1 MVLRDRPLPDE
12 IGRYHIVR
20 LHGQGA
26 MGRVLLAHDA
36 VLDRDVALKLLRDDL
51 AIADDQ
57 RQALLDRMR
66 QEARAAA
73 RVSHPNIVALHD
85 MGEDPDWGLYLVF
98 EYLEGATLKE
108 RLERG
113 SLGPMAAARLST
125 ELGGALM
132 TAHEAGVLHRDVKPE
147 NIILASTG
155 AKIADFGIA
164 RVPDSTLTHA
174 GGLLGT
180 PAYSAPEAVQGGR
193 FSPKSD
199 QFSMA
204 ATLYEAISGRR
215 AFPGEDAVTVASK
228 IATENPAPIA
238 ASAGVDVHVDTV
250 LLRALSRD
258 PRARFDSCEEFGNA
272 LSEALRMAPRSMMET
287 TPDEIHRA
295 AQEATGARV
304 ARAATGGIAVGA
316 MLAIVGFQLTAR
328 LRQEEPTK
336 GEAPAVTVAAAPKP
350 VEEAPAVAWLDERPR
365 VVKAPEPHPGPRVA
379 EHAKAGH
386 AHDGGRE
393 GMLMG
398 RRSDGGAPPADA
410 GSPRGSR
417 P

>member
-1 MVLRDRPLPDE
+1 MASRDRQLPAE
-12 IGRYHIVR
+12 IGRYRILR

-26 MGRVLLAHDA
+26 MGRVLLGHDT
-36 VLDRDVALKLLRDDL
+36 VLDRDVAIKLLRDDL
-51 AIADDQ
+51 EIHDDQ

-73 RVSHPNIVALHD
+73 RVAHPNIVALHD
-85 MGEDPDWGLYLVF
+85 MGEDPEWGLYLVF

-113 SLGPMAAARLST
+113 PLGPMAAARLAT
-125 ELGGALM
+125 ELGSALM
-132 TAHEAGVLHRDVKPE
+132 TAHESGVLHRDVKPE
-147 NIILASTG
+147 NIILTVTG

-180 PAYSAPEAVQGGR
+180 PAYSAPEAVSSGR

-204 ATLYEAISGRR
+204 ATLYEAISGKR
-215 AFPGEDAVTVASK
+215 AFPGEDAIAVASK
-228 IATENPAPIA
+228 IATEDPSPIA
-238 ASAGVDVHVDTV
+238 ASSGVDSHVDTV

-258 PRARFDSCEEFGNA
+258 PRNRFDSCEEFGNA
-272 LSEALRMAPRSMMET
+272 LSEALRMAPRSAMPTE
-287 TPDEIHRA
+287 PDVIHRA
-295 AQEATGARV
+295 AQEATAVQV

-328 LRQEEPTK
+328 LRTEEPPK
-336 GEAPAVTVAAAPKP
+336 KDVPVAAKAPP
-350 VEEAPAVAWLDERPR
+350 RHMEEAAPVAWLEERPKTAKSAEPRALQRAPERPR
-365 VVKAPEPHPGPRVA
+365 PSRGR
-379 EHAKAGH
+379 
-386 AHDGGRE
+386 DGGNHAE
-393 GMLMG
+393 GQTG
-398 RRSDGGAPPADA
+398 ERRGADA
-410 GSPRGSR
+410 GAAR
-417 P
+417 PDAGRVRL